1 MYWKLQVNIL
11 AAVDLHVLHMSEAI
25 VNTTECYND
34 KKQKHDNLKTSFR
47 GTTIMPLGLS
57 IADIL
62 SCICDERALSIF
74 KAIGLSENNDT
85 DILITKLGLSRKQYY
100 SAMEK
105 LVNADLVKRIN
116 GKYRLTS
123 FGKVIFSIQA
133 KVETEI
139 GTAIK
144 NYWELKAVDS
154 ITMKMSIRDKELFLQ
169 HRQDIIGDLI
179 DNHEIKDLLLS
190 KEGLSSQSNAA
201 TKAGFIA
208 VRRSLLTKVIDNISE
223 KEIVS
228 LAEHVAKTTNKDS
241 ILFLKK
247 EYAIK
252 SALDLIE
259 AWIKISGYPCRHEKN
274 NNNNGQNRH
283 SYFIQH
289 DMGIKW
295 SIYLAN
301 LYQFLFDELGENKRR
316 IEFGKTE
323 NTLAFTID
331 SS

>member
-1 MYWKLQVNIL
+1 
-11 AAVDLHVLHMSEAI
+11 
-25 VNTTECYND
+25 
-34 KKQKHDNLKTSFR
+34 
-47 GTTIMPLGLS
+47 
-57 IADIL
+57 
-62 SCICDERALSIF
+62 
-74 KAIGLSENNDT
+74 
-85 DILITKLGLSRKQYY
+85 
-100 SAMEK
+100 
-105 LVNADLVKRIN
+105 
-116 GKYRLTS
+116 
-123 FGKVIFSIQA
+123 
-133 KVETEI
+133 
-139 GTAIK
+139 
-144 NYWELKAVDS
+144 
-154 ITMKMSIRDKELFLQ
+154 MKMSIRDKELFLQ

-228 LAEHVAKTTNKDS
+228 LAKHVAKTTNKDS

-259 AWIKISGYPCRHEKN
+259 AWIKISGYPCRHENSN
-274 NNNNGQNRH
+274 NNSSSQNRH

-295 SIYLAN
+295 FIYLAN
-301 LYQFLFDELGENKRR
+301 LYQFLFDELGENKRQ